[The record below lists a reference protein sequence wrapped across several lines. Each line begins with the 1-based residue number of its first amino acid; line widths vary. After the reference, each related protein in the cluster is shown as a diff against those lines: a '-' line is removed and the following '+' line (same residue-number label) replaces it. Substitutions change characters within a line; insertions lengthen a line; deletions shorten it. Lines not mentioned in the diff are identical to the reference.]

1 MGQAKRRG
9 RLQSFCEGVARGSRL
24 CTNPNTGCHRLT
36 RWNLLQFGMLFL
48 RLPKSPVAMIPSL
61 IPSTHFQT
69 EHYDF
74 SSCISPSVVDKAV
87 ALLKPNCPHP
97 RSVSPYLAKCFA
109 TDNKNIPA
117 NMATYTCASK
127 VGDGHAKV
135 AGIQAL

>member
-9 RLQSFCEGVARGSRL
+9 CLQSFCEGVARGSRL
-24 CTNPNTGCHRLT
+24 CTNPNTGCHQLT

-74 SSCISPSVVDKAV
+74 SSCISPSVVDK
-87 ALLKPNCPHP
+87 KPSCPHP
-97 RSVSPYLAKCFA
+97 RSASPYLAKCFA
-109 TDNKNIPA
+109 TDNKNIPT